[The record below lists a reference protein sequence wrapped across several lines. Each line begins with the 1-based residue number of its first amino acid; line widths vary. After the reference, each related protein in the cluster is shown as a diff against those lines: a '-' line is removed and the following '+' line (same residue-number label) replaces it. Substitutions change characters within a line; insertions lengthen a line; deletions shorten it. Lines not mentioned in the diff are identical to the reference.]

1 MESTVSRN
9 QKKKTED
16 LQALYQ
22 WASQQLLAKGYSPKV
37 VRPAITRALK
47 HYRKQRLGFINWVHR
62 LPPSV
67 QKPASQSSRQIEFI
81 KRTMMPKMVLL
92 LKKKGYSQTASTRL
106 SKLLIDHAGGPGKCD
121 LSAVWTASK
130 QWPEAQQ

>member
-1 MESTVSRN
+1 MDLTVSRN
-9 QKKKTED
+9 QKKKSDE

-37 VRPAITRALK
+37 IRPAITRALK
-47 HYRKQRLGFINWVHR
+47 HYRKQKLGFINWVHR

-67 QKPASQSSRQIEFI
+67 KKPASQSSRQVDFI
-81 KRTMMPKMVLL
+81 RRTMMPKMVLL
-92 LKKKGYSQTASTRL
+92 LQKKGYSQTASARL

-121 LSAVWTASK
+121 LTSVWDAAK
-130 QWPEAQQ
+130 QWPEAH